1 MPNLGGGE
9 LLIILV
15 ILLLVFGGSQLP
27 KLAKSL
33 GEARREFEKGNAEAE
48 ADAKSAGELPRMSAE
63 EREAELARREADLA
77 RREAE
82 ARNQQD

>member
-33 GEARREFEKGNAEAE
+33 GEARREFEKGNEDAE
-48 ADAKSAGELPRMSAE
+48 AKSAGALPRMSAE
-63 EREAELARREADLA
+63 EREAELARREAEIA

-82 ARNQQD
+82 QRDGR